1 MSEPT
6 RSPSGRRA
14 PSAALPKM
22 ANGPAETDSRPD
34 TRPPQGV
41 FASHAMQRVLRIAT
55 EAAPSGIPV
64 LITGESGT
72 GKEVLARIIHDRS
85 GRPREQFIPYNC
97 TGTSPEIADSQL
109 FGHRRGSF
117 TGASDNA
124 LGVIRSA
131 HGGTLLLDEIGELDL
146 RIQPKLL
153 RMIENQEVQP
163 LGQPRP
169 SKVDV
174 RILAATNADLD
185 EMVRDKRFREDLL
198 YRLNIIRIHIPPL
211 RDHREDIVPLV
222 MLFLRRYAGEQNKK
236 EIRLSGDA
244 IQQLLERDWPGN
256 IRQLAN
262 EIRRLVAFAKDGTLI
277 TPDDLAQSTAS
288 AGLPRSEN
296 GAGARSSRDTVTI
309 SADQPLPAALEEMER
324 ALIIRALLAAGGRLN
339 AAAGRLGVSRK
350 GLLLKRRRLNIDALL
365 ASK

>member
-1 MSEPT
+1 
-6 RSPSGRRA
+6 
-14 PSAALPKM
+14 
-22 ANGPAETDSRPD
+22 
-34 TRPPQGV
+34 
-41 FASHAMQRVLRIAT
+41 MQRVLRIAT

-85 GRPREQFIPYNC
+85 GRPRERFIPYNC
-97 TGTSPEIADSQL
+97 TGTTRDIVDSQL

-117 TGASDNA
+117 TGAGENA
-124 LGVIRSA
+124 PGVIRSA
-131 HGGTLLLDEIGELDL
+131 DGGTLLLDEIGELDA

-163 LGQPRP
+163 IGQPRP

-174 RILAATNADLD
+174 RILAATNADID
-185 EMVRDKRFREDLL
+185 RMVDDKRFREDLF

-211 RDHREDIVPLV
+211 RDHREDIVPLAT
-222 MLFLRRYAGEQNKK
+222 LFLRRYAGEQNKR
-236 EIRLSGDA
+236 EIRMSGEA
-244 IQQLLERDWPGN
+244 MQQLIERDWPGN

-262 EIRRLVAFAKDGTLI
+262 EIRRLVAFAKDGTVI
-277 TPDDLAQSTAS
+277 TPDNLARSAAA

-309 SADQPLPAALEEMER
+309 SADQPLPAAIEEVER
-324 ALIIRALLAAGGRLN
+324 ALIIRALLAADGRRST
-339 AAAGRLGVSRK
+339 AAGRLGVSRK

-365 ASK
+365 ASE

>member
-6 RSPSGRRA
+6 RHPSGNRA

-22 ANGPAETDSRPD
+22 ARPSREPDIRPD
-34 TRPPQGV
+34 THPPGGV
-41 FASHAMQRVLRIAT
+41 FASHVMHHLLDFAT
-55 EAAPSGIPV
+55 QVAPSAIPV

-72 GKEVLARIIHDRS
+72 GKEVLARVIHDRS
-85 GRPREQFIPYNC
+85 GRPRERFVPYNC
-97 TGTSPEIADSQL
+97 TGTTRDIVDSQL

-124 LGVIRSA
+124 PGVIRSA
-131 HGGTLLLDEIGELDL
+131 DGGTLLLDEIGELDA

-163 LGQPRP
+163 IGQPRP
-169 SKVDV
+169 SRVDV
-174 RILAATNADLD
+174 RILAATNADID
-185 EMVRDKRFREDLL
+185 QMVRDKRFREDLF

-222 MLFLRRYAGEQNKK
+222 KLFLRRCAGEQNKR
-236 EIRLSGDA
+236 EIRMSGPA
-244 IQQLLERDWPGN
+244 MQELIERDWPGN

-262 EIRRLVAFAKDGTLI
+262 EIRRLVAFAKDGTVI
-277 TPDDLAQSTAS
+277 TPHDLARSTAS
-288 AGLPRSEN
+288 SGLPRSEN
-296 GAGARSSRDTVTI
+296 RAGARSARDTVTI
-309 SADQPLPAALEEMER
+309 SADQPLPAAIEEVER

-365 ASK
+365 ASE

>member
-1 MSEPT
+1 
-6 RSPSGRRA
+6 
-14 PSAALPKM
+14 
-22 ANGPAETDSRPD
+22 
-34 TRPPQGV
+34 
-41 FASHAMQRVLRIAT
+41 MQRVLRLAT

-97 TGTSPEIADSQL
+97 TGTTPEIADSQL

-124 LGVIRSA
+124 PGVIRSA
-131 HGGTLLLDEIGELDL
+131 HGGTVLLDEIGELDV

-153 RMIENQEVQP
+153 RMIENQEVLP
-163 LGQPRP
+163 IGQPRP

-174 RILAATNADLD
+174 RILAATNADID
-185 EMVRDKRFREDLL
+185 EMVRDKRFREDLF

-211 RDHREDIVPLV
+211 RDHREDIVPLAR
-222 MLFLRRYAGEQNKK
+222 LFLRRYADEQNKK
-236 EIRLSGDA
+236 EIRMSGGA
-244 IQQLLERDWPGN
+244 LQQLLERDWPGN

-262 EIRRLVAFAKDGTLI
+262 EIRRLAAFAKDGTVI

-288 AGLPRSEN
+288 PGLPRSEN
-296 GAGARSSRDTVTI
+296 GAGARGSRDTVTI
-309 SADQPLPAALEEMER
+309 SADQPLPAAIEEMER

-350 GLLLKRRRLNIDALL
+350 GLLLKRRRLNIDALF
-365 ASK
+365 ASE

>member
-6 RSPSGRRA
+6 RQRSGR
-14 PSAALPKM
+14 
-22 ANGPAETDSRPD
+22 
-34 TRPPQGV
+34 GV

-85 GRPREQFIPYNC
+85 GRPRERFIPYNC
-97 TGTSPEIADSQL
+97 TGTTCEIVDSQL

-124 LGVIRSA
+124 PGVIRSA
-131 HGGTLLLDEIGELDL
+131 HGGTVLLDEIGELDA

-163 LGQPRP
+163 IGQPRP
-169 SKVDV
+169 SRVDV
-174 RILAATNADLD
+174 RILAATNADID
-185 EMVRDKRFREDLL
+185 RMVDDKRFREDLF

-211 RDHREDIVPLV
+211 RDHREDIVPLAT
-222 MLFLRRYAGEQNKK
+222 LFLRRYAGEQNKR
-236 EIRLSGDA
+236 EIRMSGEA
-244 IQQLLERDWPGN
+244 LRQLIERDWPGN

-262 EIRRLVAFAKDGTLI
+262 EIRRLVAFAKNGAVL
-277 TPDDLAQSTAS
+277 TPDDLARSTAS

-296 GAGARSSRDTVTI
+296 GAGARSPRDTVTI
-309 SADQPLPAALEEMER
+309 SADQSLPAAIEEVER
-324 ALIIRALLAAGGRLN
+324 ALIIRALLAADGRRST
-339 AAAGRLGVSRK
+339 AAGRLGVSRK

-365 ASK
+365 ASE